1 MERMAVSSSNLLSVG
16 YEIETMILEIEFNSG
31 LYQYYDVPEYI
42 YQELIN
48 SSSLGRY
55 FNHNIK
61 NNFSFSAI

>member
-48 SSSLGRY
+48 SSSLGHY